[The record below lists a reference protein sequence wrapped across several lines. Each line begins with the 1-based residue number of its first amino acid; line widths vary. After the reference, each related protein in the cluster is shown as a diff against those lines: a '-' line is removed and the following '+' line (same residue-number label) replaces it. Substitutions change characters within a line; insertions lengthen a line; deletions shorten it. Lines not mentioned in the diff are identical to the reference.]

1 MPQIK
6 SHMAGMIVEFLVK
19 EGQPVANGQDVVCLE
34 SMKMQMFV
42 QSSAQGK
49 VKKLLK
55 APGEFVNEGDALI
68 DLE

>member
-6 SHMAGMIVEFLVK
+6 AHMAGMVVEVLVK
-19 EGQPVANGQDVVCLE
+19 EGQKISAGQDVVCLE
-34 SMKMQMFV
+34 SMKMQLFV
-42 QSSAQGK
+42 QAGAEGK

-55 APGEFVNEGDALI
+55 SPGEFVNEGDALI

>member
-6 SHMAGMIVEFLVK
+6 AHMAGMVVEFLVK
-19 EGQPVANGQDVVCLE
+19 EGQSVAVGQDVVCLE
-34 SMKMQMFV
+34 SMKMQLFV
-42 QSSAQGK
+42 QAAVSGK

-55 APGEFVNEGDALI
+55 APGEFVNEGEALL